1 MKEKFWQL
9 IATTGIIGLAVIFII
24 ILWSILEL
32 YSLIIVLPIT
42 IILEIYVL
50 SKIDNYFIIQ
60 KKKKLFEMG
69 IISDIDKR
77 SIKEEDVDLFEKY
90 KNIVN
95 NSINFLND
103 ILISMDDVYTESLF
117 LIEDGEILK
126 GKKIFKSTL
135 NKAKSDIENE
145 DIKIIQIT
153 NEMIEKAD
161 PPLKISIKN
170 YKEYWDKNRID
181 ILRKIKEIAEKFKL
195 RSEIEDQIEKIFKF
209 EIEKKQVITEEDAS
223 ELGIPPDQFK
233 RLLRMIEKPVKV
245 DINKLSEDE
254 KQRLGSA
261 SKKIISLCM
270 KNNITPN
277 LPYLHYV
284 LKIDLKTAKEILSY
298 LKNIGM
304 IDLIFYHIV

>member
-1 MKEKFWQL
+1 MKEKLWQL

-90 KNIVN
+90 RNIVN

>member
-1 MKEKFWQL
+1 MKEKLWQL